1 VSSIEGDAACR
12 EGNAAL
18 FIIVVAVVVVIG
30 MTRGGFQVCFLFHNS
45 VSCFLSSF
53 KWIPNRSMG
62 SIVTLMSARERR
74 RA

>member
-18 FIIVVAVVVVIG
+18 FSIIVFVG

-53 KWIPNRSMG
+53 KWIPNRSAG
-62 SIVTLMSARERR
+62 SIVTLIRARERR